1 MNSILKKSGATILG
15 LSFLLVSTNPLAAAE
30 GIGNDNDKDSIAIEG
45 ISENEIQSLLEF
57 YQVETPMPATL
68 KTVKVFDANDVLVYS
83 EDVSNGRFDT
93 DPRLKAMLNQSDY
106 LTEVNDV
113 KYYKLK

>member
-1 MNSILKKSGATILG
+1 MKSILKKTGATILG

-30 GIGNDNDKDSIAIEG
+30 GIGNDNNKDSIAIEG

-57 YQVETPMPATL
+57 YQVETPTLASL

-83 EDVSNGRFDT
+83 EDVSNSRFDT
-93 DPRLKAMLNQSDY
+93 DVRLKAMLNQSDY